1 MKERKLSDNASCFLI
16 KDDRLKENWHST
28 PIYAFLEQEG
38 FSGAKVGTNLGCR
51 GSIDWLYVNIYSKV
65 FAKGRAGIGLAPVVG
80 NHAITFD
87 EFVTIYNIYKKYE
100 GFSTLKMTQRE
111 QDEFEKMS
119 LRIEMKKII
128 GCTELTHEILDE
140 YLSRGWWEREML
152 PWEHCAMRFQTIC
165 GPMRKEYVTQEI
177 HSCHYRGNVYYFGL
191 GLDEPEITDDM
202 IKHGVWLVYTW
213 SD

>member
-1 MKERKLSDNASCFLI
+1 MEERKLSDNASCFLI
-16 KDDRLKENWHST
+16 KDDRLKGDWHLT

-51 GSIDWLYVNIYSKV
+51 ADIDWLYVNIYSKV
-65 FAKGRAGIGLAPVVG
+65 FAKGRAGINLAPVVG

-111 QDEFEKMS
+111 QDEFEK
-119 LRIEMKKII
+119 LCLFIEMKKII
-128 GCTELTHEILDE
+128 GCTKLTHEILNE

-152 PWEHCAMRFQTIC
+152 PWEHCGKRFQEIC
-165 GPMRKEYVTQEI
+165 VPMRKEYVTQEI
-177 HSCHYRGNVYYFGL
+177 HSCHYQDKVYYFGL
-191 GLDEPEITDDM
+191 GLDEPTITDDM
-202 IKHGVWLVYTW
+202 IEQGVWFVYTW